1 MECGASF
8 HANPR
13 ASWGKQERIRSRL
26 HSLTTLHTA
35 GSSHSYLKTAL
46 ENCSFWD
53 TVTRLD
59 GNPSTSITS
68 YHQKKK
74 LDRLYK
80 ESCKQRARPVCRVR
94 QKRFPYESL
103 VADCAPK
110 KLRLVL
116 IFFLQ
121 ASLRFFGVVK
131 QISAKIFRILSS
143 QILKKRKKKLINE
156 EKLKAYR
163 YLFHANILIVKKNR
177 SKVASSSLRVLFIKY
192 LHPAR
197 QHCHVMSI

>member
-1 MECGASF
+1 MKT
-8 HANPR
+8 
-13 ASWGKQERIRSRL
+13 W
-26 HSLTTLHTA
+26 SLI
-35 GSSHSYLKTAL
+35 
-46 ENCSFWD
+46 
-53 TVTRLD
+53 V
-59 GNPSTSITS
+59 
-68 YHQKKK
+68 
-74 LDRLYK
+74 
-80 ESCKQRARPVCRVR
+80 
-94 QKRFPYESL
+94 
-103 VADCAPK
+103 PK

-131 QISAKIFRILSS
+131 QISAKIFPILSS

-197 QHCHVMSI
+197 QHCHVMSV

>member
-1 MECGASF
+1 M
-8 HANPR
+8 
-13 ASWGKQERIRSRL
+13 
-26 HSLTTLHTA
+26 
-35 GSSHSYLKTAL
+35 
-46 ENCSFWD
+46 
-53 TVTRLD
+53 TRLD

-68 YHQKKK
+68 YHQKKT

-103 VADCAPK
+103 VADWAPK

-131 QISAKIFRILSS
+131 QISAKTFPILSS
-143 QILKKRKKKLINE
+143 QILKKRKKLINE

-197 QHCHVMSI
+197 QHCHVMSV